1 MTYIRQNSDTLFRA
15 WNTTKQTGV
24 NIGDKFTFQSSVN
37 CTVTS
42 STDVDGGAAWVY
54 GEIRC
59 SDLGSTRQNY
69 DIVLDS
75 NTSRPSRGWQ
85 VWNNSISTYASGD
98 DGVWGV
104 VTSSTAIVLDDGNVL
119 PGQSNIE
126 ETRLFG
132 FKVSK

>member
-1 MTYIRQNSDTLFRA
+1 MTYVRQNSDTLFRA

-24 NIGDKFTFQSSVN
+24 TVGGKFAFQSSVN

-42 STDVDGGAAWVY
+42 SVDVDGGSSWVY
-54 GEIRC
+54 GELRC
-59 SDLGSTRQNY
+59 SDLSSNKQNF
-69 DIVLDS
+69 DIVLDN

-85 VWNNSISTYASGD
+85 IWNNSTSTYASGD

-104 VTSSTAIVLDDGNVL
+104 ITSSTSIILDQANQT
-119 PGQSNIE
+119 PGQSNVE

-132 FKVSK
+132 FRVSK